1 MILLPQLYVHVTLMI
16 LYVHVILMILFV
28 HVTLMILL
36 AYLGN
41 ALIALIVLFNIYIY
55 IYQNLCTH
63 IYIM

>member
-1 MILLPQLYVHVTLMI
+1 MI